1 MPERNTEDLMFELA
15 EKWRLGTITNA
26 EKELFNAWYNSF
38 DDHILESESAET
50 PDQLKERLYKAILE
64 STVERRL
71 NSVRTSF
78 NHYVLAAAAVVLL
91 VLSFGAYHYLQNNFF
106 QNGQFVRTQPED
118 IIPGGNKA
126 ILTLSDGSQ
135 IILNKE
141 KKGLLANRDHITI
154 RNDQDGQVVFQMLKD
169 AHPDPAPRNIAY
181 NTISTPKGGQYMII
195 LPDGT
200 RVWLN
205 AASSLKFPAVF
216 SGTERKVE
224 LRGEAYFEVKTLM
237 GKGGQKKIPFIV
249 HTICAEGD
257 RREQEIRVLGTH
269 FNINAYA
276 DEAVS
281 KTTLL
286 EGSVR
291 VTQLS
296 THASRLLHPGQQANI
311 SHDIQLSDVDIEQV
325 LAWKN
330 GYFVFDNENLGSI
343 MRKIS
348 RWYNVDIEYK
358 GNIQNKKFGGTISK
372 FKNVSE
378 VLKIMELTGVIHFE
392 IEERRITA
400 MP

>member
-1 MPERNTEDLMFELA
+1 MPDQNTEKRMYELA
-15 EKWRLGTITNA
+15 EKWRLGTITDA
-26 EKELFNAWYNSF
+26 EKVSFNTWYASF
-38 DDHILESESAET
+38 DDRILESESAET
-50 PDQLKERLYKAILE
+50 PEELKERLYSAILKNTHE
-64 STVERRL
+64 HIPHIK
-71 NSVRTSF
+71 RTAIIK
-78 NHYVLAAAAVVLL
+78 YILAAAAVVLL
-91 VLSFGAYHYLQNNFF
+91 VLSFGAYQYIQINFSQKNQIVSTKF
-106 QNGQFVRTQPED
+106 KD
-118 IIPGGNKA
+118 INPGGNKA

-141 KKGLLANRDHITI
+141 KKGLLANRGNIAI
-154 RNDQDGQVVFQMLKD
+154 RNDQDGQVVFQILKGGHAD
-169 AHPDPAPRNIAY
+169 ADSRNLAY

-205 AASSLKFPAVF
+205 AASSLKFPAQF
-216 SGTERKVE
+216 SGRTRKVE
-224 LRGEAYFEVKTLM
+224 LTGEAYFEVKTIIAK
-237 GKGGQKKIPFIV
+237 KGHDKMPFIV
-249 HTICAEGD
+249 HTICEEGD

-291 VTQLS
+291 VTQLA
-296 THASRLLHPGQQANI
+296 THTTRLLHPGQQAKVA
-311 SHDIQLSDVDIEQV
+311 HDIQLSNVDTEEV

-330 GYFVFDNENLGSI
+330 GYFVFENENIGSI

-358 GNIQNKKFGGTISK
+358 GNIQNKRFGGTISK

-378 VLKIMELTGVIHFE
+378 VLKIMELTGVIHFG
-392 IEERRITA
+392 IEERRITV